1 MFKKIVLA
9 SVILNIVSC
18 SGPTEKTNSAQ
29 SPLVSSVEKTT
40 LIQPKGLLTEL
51 LRWPEHAVITDATPE
66 LSWEVPLVIEQQQ
79 AYRILV
85 ASSADKLALDEADMW
100 DSAKVDSTNNLN
112 INYAGLALLPNT
124 SYWWKVQVWDQN
136 DNSSIFSQ
144 PQKFNTDNLGK
155 QVNEQWPGESKWV
168 QLDEQWISQD
178 RQTAIF
184 ENVQPI
190 QTTEVEANVYLTE
203 FEKAAFAT
211 LNVTIT
217 SDKDQ
222 SITLYLGERLGDDG
236 LINKKPGHSFIGYQE
251 LNLAVKQ
258 GTHDYQTE
266 VPENHSKSPH
276 HQKLAPFYPE
286 VLPFRFAEYQLPEGV
301 SVNSI
306 TQYALYYP
314 FDDNASS
321 FKSDSDALNK
331 VWGLSK
337 YTLKATPFLGVYADG
352 NRERMPYEADA
363 YIQQL
368 GHYNVDREFSVARY
382 TAKFL
387 LHHASWPTEWNMQ
400 MLMMAWQDYM
410 HTGNKEF
417 LVKYYDD
424 LKVKTLYELAREDGL
439 ISSRTA
445 KVTPNLLK
453 RLHYDGHKFRDIVDW
468 PKGTKPGKKQAR
480 NAGATP
486 EGERDGYVFTDYNTV
501 VNAFHFNVMNIM
513 SDIAEVVGNS
523 DDQRW
528 FKEQSLKVKAAMQE
542 HMFDEKRGVF
552 VDGIGTEHASLHA
565 NMFALAF
572 DIVPENNLESVLAY
586 MQSKGMASS
595 VYGAQHLLDGL
606 YKAGAADYALS
617 LMTSDSKR
625 SWLNMIKVGSTM
637 TTEAWDEVFK
647 PNLTWNHAWG
657 SAPANIIP
665 RRLMGIEPLEA
676 GFKRF
681 SIVPQ
686 PSSLHDIALTVP
698 TISGAINTE
707 LQVSKNGSKS
717 SWTMRITVPGNTQ
730 GELWLPASFT
740 DITLNGQP
748 YTSETIKTV
757 VNSSRKLILLSAG
770 EYNITAK

>member
-1 MFKKIVLA
+1 MFKK
-9 SVILNIVSC
+9 VILVGVMLNVVAC
-18 SGPTEKTNSAQ
+18 TNSSSEKKLAQ
-29 SPLVSSVEKTT
+29 PN
-40 LIQPKGLLTEL
+40 GLLTEL
-51 LRWPEHAVITDATPE
+51 LRWPERAVITDATPE
-66 LSWEVPLVIEQQQ
+66 LSWEVPVSVGNQT

-85 ASSADKLALDEADMW
+85 ASSDNNLKLNKADIW
-100 DSAKVDSTNNLN
+100 DSTKVESTQNTN
-112 INYAGLALLPNT
+112 ISYAGLALQPNS
-124 SYWWKVQVWDQN
+124 SYWWKVQLWDQN
-136 DNSSIFSQ
+136 GKPTNVSQ
-144 PQKFNTDNLGK
+144 PQQFITGDLGK
-155 QVNEQWPGESKWV
+155 HVDEQWPGESKWV
-168 QLDEQWISQD
+168 QLSDEKWVSQD
-178 RQTAIF
+178 RQTAVF
-184 ENVQPI
+184 EDIKPLS
-190 QTTEVEANVYLTE
+190 TTEVKDNVYLTE

-217 SDKDQ
+217 ADKDQ

-236 LINKKPGHSFIGYQE
+236 LINKKPGHSFIGYQK
-251 LNLAVKQ
+251 LTLDVKK
-258 GTHDYQTE
+258 GTHDYQTQ
-266 VPENHSKSPH
+266 VPANHSKSPH

-286 VLPFRFAEYQLPEGV
+286 VLPFRFAELLLPEQGL
-301 SVNSI
+301 SVDSI

-314 FDDNASS
+314 FDDNASAFS
-321 FKSDSDALNK
+321 SDSDVLNQ

-387 LHHASWPTEWNMQ
+387 LHHASWPTEWHMH
-400 MLMMAWQDYM
+400 MVMMAWQDYM
-410 HTGNKEF
+410 HTGNSEF
-417 LVKYYDD
+417 LEQYYDD

-439 ISSRTA
+439 ISSKTP
-445 KVTPNLLK
+445 KVSADVLK
-453 RLHYDGHKFRDIVDW
+453 RLHYDGNKFRDIVDW

-513 SDIAEVVGNS
+513 ADIAEVVGNS
-523 DDQRW
+523 DDQVW
-528 FKEQSLKVKAAMQE
+528 FKEQSLKVKASIQE
-542 HMFDEKRGVF
+542 QMFDKKRGVF

-565 NMFALAF
+565 NMFTLAF
-572 DIVPENNLESVLAY
+572 ELVPEEHIESVLAY
-586 MQSKGMASS
+586 MKSKKMASS

-637 TTEAWDEVFK
+637 TTEAWDEEFK

-665 RRLMGIEPLEA
+665 RRLMGIEPQEA
-676 GFKRF
+676 AFKRF

-686 PSSLHDIALTVP
+686 PSSLANITLTVP
-698 TISGAINTE
+698 TISGSIKTA
-707 LQVSKNGSKS
+707 LQVGKNSDKP
-717 SWTMRITVPGNTQ
+717 SWTMQITVPGNTQ
-730 GELWLPASFT
+730 GELWLPASFNN
-740 DITLNGQP
+740 ITLNGQS
-748 YTSETIKTV
+748 YTEKTIKTV
-757 VNSSRKLILLSAG
+757 VNSSRKLMRLPAG
-770 EYNITAK
+770 EHIIVAQ